1 MIELQRRAYYA
12 DSVRLFCILVVSI
25 FYGNE
30 KKEKNYDKRFMCFHL
45 IFQYSR

>member
-1 MIELQRRAYYA
+1 MIELQRRAYNA

-30 KKEKNYDKRFMCFHL
+30 NNKNYDKRFMCFIS